1 MKELDDKIINF
12 KEQRLKKMMEQY
24 KEELQTHYVIS
35 KRIQEESDIPMELY
49 TDQYDLY
56 HGKTCEPYM
65 ALIII
70 PKLATLSITY
80 THSDIKCALVLEPNL
95 SKAELINIS
104 IEEVEDRIEYIQLAV
119 NALYANDLEFMTP
132 LSKVKESPHYEEYFR
147 FSGYSVWSSMYR
159 GIGYVIIVLG

>member
-56 HGKTCEPYM
+56 HGKTGEPYM
-65 ALIII
+65 GLVVF
-70 PKLATLSITY
+70 PNLATLSITY

-104 IEEVEDRIEYIQLAV
+104 IEEVEERIQYIQLTE
-119 NALYANDLEFMTP
+119 NALYANDLELMTP
-132 LSKVKESPHYEEYFR
+132 LSKVKESPLYEEYLR
-147 FSGYSVWSSMYR
+147 ALVDIQYGVVC
-159 GIGYVIIVLG
+159 IGELGM

>member
-1 MKELDDKIINF
+1 MEELDDKIINF

-35 KRIQEESDIPMELY
+35 KRIQKERNIPKNLY

-56 HGKTCEPYM
+56 HGKTGEPYM
-65 ALIII
+65 GLVVF
-70 PKLATLSITY
+70 PNLATLSITY

-95 SKAELINIS
+95 SKAELTNIS
-104 IEEVEDRIEYIQLAV
+104 IEEVEERIQYIQLTE

-132 LSKVKESPHYEEYFR
+132 LSKVKESPLYEEYLCVLVDIQY
-147 FSGYSVWSSMYR
+147 GVVC
-159 GIGYVIIVLG
+159 IGELGM

>member
-56 HGKTCEPYM
+56 HGKTGEPYM
-65 ALIII
+65 GLVVF
-70 PKLATLSITY
+70 PNLATLSITY

-95 SKAELINIS
+95 SKAELTNIS
-104 IEEVEDRIEYIQLAV
+104 IEEVEERIQYIQLTE
-119 NALYANDLEFMTP
+119 NALYANDLKLMTP
-132 LSKVKESPHYEEYFR
+132 LSKVKESPFYEEYLR
-147 FSGYSVWSSMYR
+147 VLVDVQYGVVC
-159 GIGYVIIVLG
+159 IGELDM